1 MPSACRRK
9 TRRSRTTP
17 TRASDQQKHC
27 GISARA
33 AALWIQLRL
42 AAGDF
47 YLRTGVLPLEP
58 VVFSAHAGTR
68 AGVPEKEPGELV
80 SEMLHGAGKRAS
92 REWRLLLATRRHAG
106 GITRDRAVGPED
118 HSVCGAAAG
127 GL

>member
-47 YLRTGVLPLEP
+47 YLRAGVLPLET
-58 VVFSAHAGTR
+58 VGFSAHAGTP
-68 AGVPEKEPGELV
+68 AGVPGKEPGGLGP
-80 SEMLHGAGKRAS
+80 EMVHRAGKRAS
-92 REWRLLLATRRHAG
+92 GEWRVVLG
-106 GITRDRAVGPED
+106 GPKDPGGVWRD
-118 HSVCGAAAG
+118 CGDGTG
-127 GL
+127 GRG